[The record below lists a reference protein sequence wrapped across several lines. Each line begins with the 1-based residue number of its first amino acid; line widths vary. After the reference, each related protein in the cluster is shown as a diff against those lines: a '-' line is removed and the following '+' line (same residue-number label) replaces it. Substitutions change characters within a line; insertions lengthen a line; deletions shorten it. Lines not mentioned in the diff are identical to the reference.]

1 MITDGG
7 VTTRIVPGFLDAL
20 HHPSTTISCRVN
32 CLRRLRRCVLDT
44 SSPRWCVWWWALYGH
59 RNRALQIA
67 RIVPSKSWTSSL
79 KDADIAHNQSSSSS
93 SLLGDL
99 FQEEEVQNF
108 ESALRR
114 VQDENVSLEAR
125 IECAK
130 SIRYLPRSA
139 EQARLIWDY
148 ATNDSKDGPSLRLRR
163 ALLDTIEISFEPEV
177 VRELVS
183 RECVQFMVAILFQL
197 MVRLVDSRLPSKSL
211 PSKSTP
217 KQTNFNRYEQNP
229 FEQDG
234 RKIHFD
240 FWTVLRSFASRF
252 VWYIQTLQIKSLHHF
267 SNPYCP
273 KPFVQLKTNH
283 VKCIEFRNSTIC
295 STQRADNFLPLLQTS
310 ARKSKTRF
318 LNSLCFLVNPMR
330 AAAPRNKSL
339 FQWKLHEN
347 KPIAYPRRRATG
359 VMLAIIRMLLR
370 RTLQRLGQG
379 MSVSEDVTSLV
390 TLMRGWDFKSNDK
403 SDEKNEEEEDETKRV
418 YVCYDGGCLLFWSAF
433 IQRLQRQLI

>member
-32 CLRRLRRCVLDT
+32 CLRRLRRCVRSVSLNVGERISNNVTLFQRLDTQVLDT

-79 KDADIAHNQSSSSS
+79 KDVDIARKQSSSSS

-99 FQEEEVQNF
+99 FQDDEVQNF

-114 VQDENVSLEAR
+114 VQDENVSLDAR

-163 ALLDTIEISFEPEV
+163 ALLDTIEISFETEV

-183 RECVQFMVAILFQL
+183 RECVQFMTAILFQL
-197 MVRLVDSRLPSKSL
+197 MVRRLSIVDDPIKINTHQKKFVQIRTETIRAGRK
-211 PSKSTP
+211 K
-217 KQTNFNRYEQNP
+217 NP
-229 FEQDG
+229 F
-234 RKIHFD
+234 
-240 FWTVLRSFASRF
+240 
-252 VWYIQTLQIKSLHHF
+252 
-267 SNPYCP
+267 
-273 KPFVQLKTNH
+273 
-283 VKCIEFRNSTIC
+283 
-295 STQRADNFLPLLQTS
+295 
-310 ARKSKTRF
+310 RF
-318 LNSLCFLVNPMR
+318 LDCLEIFRVAFCVVHPDISNQVTTSLLESLLSETVRTAQNKPREAYRVPKLTDLFYAACGQLLAITADECTCGICRSMASCHSHSMSLSLCRIFN
-330 AAAPRNKSL
+330 S
-339 FQWKLHEN
+339 Q
-347 KPIAYPRRRATG
+347 
-359 VMLAIIRMLLR
+359 
-370 RTLQRLGQG
+370 
-379 MSVSEDVTSLV
+379 
-390 TLMRGWDFKSNDK
+390 
-403 SDEKNEEEEDETKRV
+403 
-418 YVCYDGGCLLFWSAF
+418 
-433 IQRLQRQLI
+433 